1 MATLSVHCT
10 TAGGTIH
17 TDRQL
22 NNICELFNMAV
33 LILLDEINTQLS
45 SERHN
50 INLLL
55 SGCYTLGISS

>member
-10 TAGGTIH
+10 AAGGTIH

-33 LILLDEINTQLS
+33 LILDEINTQLS